1 MLEQIGAGLISLEGT
16 VVTATEQT
24 RGKGLDKNVWE
35 SEPGMNLT
43 FSVLLKPVFLK
54 AEQQFYL
61 NKVASLAVLD
71 YVKQIIIK
79 ETVKI
84 KWPNDVYIGNGKVA
98 GILINNTISG
108 NQLLYSVVGI
118 GININQE
125 KFTGIAANP
134 VSLIH
139 WTGNALDRNK
149 CLEEMLRCL
158 AERYGELSHGNL
170 YKINSDYLSSL
181 YRIHETHFFKYKNEI
196 VYAKITGLSE
206 FGHLQLTVEGNGK
219 IECDLKEIEFK
230 I

>member
-1 MLEQIGAGLISLEGT
+1 MLEQIGTGLISLEGT

-24 RGKGLDKNVWE
+24 HGKGLDKNVWE
-35 SEPGMNLT
+35 SEPGRNLT

-61 NKVASLAVLD
+61 NKVVSLAVLD
-71 YVKQIIIK
+71 YIKQIVTQ

-84 KWPNDVYIGNGKVA
+84 KWPNDVYISNGKVA

-108 NQLLYSVVGI
+108 SSLLYSVVGI

-139 WTGNALDRNK
+139 WTKKALDRNE
-149 CLEEMLRCL
+149 CLTEMLRCL
-158 AERYGELSHGNL
+158 AERYRDLSLGNL

-181 YRIHETHFFKYKNEI
+181 YRLNEIHLFRYKNEI
-196 VYAKITGLSE
+196 ITAKITGLAE
-206 FGHLQLTVEGNGK
+206 FGHLQLTIEGKGK